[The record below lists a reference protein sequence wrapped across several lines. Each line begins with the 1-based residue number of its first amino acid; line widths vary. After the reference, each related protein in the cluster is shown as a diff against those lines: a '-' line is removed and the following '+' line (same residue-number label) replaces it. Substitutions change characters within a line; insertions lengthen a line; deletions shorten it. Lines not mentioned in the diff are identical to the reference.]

1 MSGQGTLRWLK
12 LICLVLP
19 IFVTMTESAFAR
31 EKKGRQPKTKN
42 SVVAVKS
49 IDGNVAIEVIEDGKV
64 AARVRELDE
73 QYKAALRG
81 PKDDAAAAAPQKPA
95 LVVLCAGLDKR
106 KADGLVKGIEAQ
118 LKRAKGQPAGDK
130 PRREK
135 GKRKKKKADD
145 GGGEPAPGGAG
156 PAEW

>member
-1 MSGQGTLRWLK
+1 MSAPRTLRWLK
-12 LICLVLP
+12 PACLVLP
-19 IFVTMTESAFAR
+19 IFMTMTESAFSR
-31 EKKGRQPKTKN
+31 EKKGRRQKTKN

-49 IDGNVAIEVIEDGKV
+49 IDGNVAIEVIEEGKV
-64 AARVRELDE
+64 AARERELDE
-73 QYKAALRG
+73 QYKAASR
-81 PKDDAAAAAPQKPA
+81 KSKADAAAAVPQKPA

-106 KADGLVKGIEAQ
+106 KADSLVKGIEAQ

-130 PRREK
+130 ARRER
-135 GKRKKKKADD
+135 GKKKKKKADE